1 MFEGFPSYDVSD
13 LLNNLIHK
21 PISDILLDEK
31 VVSDIIKDYF
41 KNNHNIDLGRFV
53 NKWLDDR
60 KFSAREYITTM
71 KYIITMKYTF
81 YSDDDTHYDVYI
93 RFFTDEHND
102 LIIKENTIFSIDSM
116 TAFIHHK
123 VKELDPKITYSIFK
137 KSDSDKPMLI
147 SNLSLLSHNSTYDY
161 VIGAKLVYNMDS
173 KFDEEGDNK

>member
-1 MFEGFPSYDVSD
+1 MAFEGFQSYDVSD

-21 PISDILLDEK
+21 SISESISDILLDEK

-53 NKWLDDR
+53 NKWLDSR
-60 KFSAREYITTM
+60 KFSARD
-71 KYIITMKYTF
+71 YIITMKYKF

-93 RFFTDEHND
+93 RFFTDKDND

-123 VKELDPKITYSIFK
+123 VKALDPKVTYSIFK
-137 KSDSDKPMLI
+137 KSDNDKPMLI
-147 SNLSLLSHNSTYDY
+147 SYLSLLSHNSTYDY
-161 VIGAKLVYNMDS
+161 VIGVKLVYNMDD
-173 KFDEEGDNK
+173 KFDGEGDNK

>member
-1 MFEGFPSYDVSD
+1 MAFEGFPSYDVSD

-21 PISDILLDEK
+21 PISDTLLDEK

-41 KNNHNIDLGRFV
+41 KNNHNIDLGRFA
-53 NKWLDDR
+53 NNWLYSR
-60 KFSAREYITTM
+60 EFSAGD
-71 KYIITMKYTF
+71 YIITMKYKF

-123 VKELDPKITYSIFK
+123 VKELDPKVTYSIFK

-147 SNLSLLSHNSTYDY
+147 SYLSLLSHNSTYDY
-161 VIGAKLVYNMDS
+161 VIGVKLVYNTDDKS
-173 KFDEEGDNK
+173 DEEGDNK

>member
-21 PISDILLDEK
+21 PISNILLDEE

-41 KNNHNIDLGRFV
+41 KNNHNIDLGRFA
-53 NKWLDDR
+53 NKWLDSR
-60 KFSAREYITTM
+60 EFSAGEYI
-71 KYIITMKYTF
+71 IIMKYTF

-93 RFFTDEHND
+93 RFFTDEHNN
-102 LIIKENTIFSIDSM
+102 LIIKENTIFSIDTM
-116 TAFIHHK
+116 TVFIHHK
-123 VKELDPKITYSIFK
+123 IKELDPKVTYSIFK

-147 SNLSLLSHNSTYDY
+147 SDLSLLSHNSTYDY
-161 VIGAKLVYNMDS
+161 VIGVKLVYNMDA

>member
-1 MFEGFPSYDVSD
+1 MAFEGFPCYDVSD

-41 KNNHNIDLGRFV
+41 KNNHNIDLGRFA
-53 NKWLDDR
+53 NKWLDSR
-60 KFSAREYITTM
+60 KFSVGN
-71 KYIITMKYTF
+71 YIITMKYKF

-93 RFFTDEHND
+93 RFFTDEDNN

-123 VKELDPKITYSIFK
+123 VKELDPKVTYSIFK
-137 KSDSDKPMLI
+137 KSDSDKPILI
-147 SNLSLLSHNSTYDY
+147 SYLSLLSHNSTYDY
-161 VIGAKLVYNMDS
+161 VIGVKLVYNTDD

>member
-1 MFEGFPSYDVSD
+1 LAFEGFPCYDVSD

-41 KNNHNIDLGRFV
+41 KNNHNIDLGRFA
-53 NKWLDDR
+53 NKWLDSR
-60 KFSAREYITTM
+60 KFSVGN
-71 KYIITMKYTF
+71 YIITMKYKF

-93 RFFTDEHND
+93 RFFTDEDNN

-123 VKELDPKITYSIFK
+123 VKELDPKVTYSIFK
-137 KSDSDKPMLI
+137 KSDSDKPILI
-147 SNLSLLSHNSTYDY
+147 SYLSLLSHNSTYDY
-161 VIGAKLVYNMDS
+161 VIGVKLVYNTDD